1 MSNLPFDAPGRFWR
15 GNLHTHSNVSDGA
28 YSPEEVCKMYQSAGY
43 DFIALTE
50 HFMDKYGFPIVDTR
64 PYRNDEFTTILG
76 AELHG
81 PQIEFDSPWHIVA
94 DGLPLD
100 FQPIEG
106 ETGPEIAQRAIEVG
120 AFVTVAHPQWY
131 TLTEKDI
138 DTLEAFH
145 AIEVYNGVA
154 AEHNDRADS
163 WHIADIVLSRGT
175 RCNITAADDFH
186 AFDGMCDFQ
195 RGWVWVKA
203 EDLSPEALLAALK
216 NGQYYSSTG
225 PQIHD
230 VAISQDRIASIT
242 CSPAERVYVTG
253 RGPAV
258 ASQGGR
264 GLTQVQFDLSEFN
277 SPYARI
283 TVRDAYGNRA
293 WTNPFWFDEL

>member
-1 MSNLPFDAPGRFWR
+1 
-15 GNLHTHSNVSDGA
+15 
-28 YSPEEVCKMYQSAGY
+28 MYRLAGY

-50 HFMDKYGFPIVDTR
+50 HFMDKYGYPIVDTR
-64 PYRNDEFTTILG
+64 PYRSAEFTTIFG

-94 DGLPLD
+94 AGLPLD
-100 FQPIEG
+100 FQPIDG
-106 ETGPEIAQRAIEVG
+106 ETGPQIAQRAIDSG
-120 AFVTVAHPQWY
+120 AFVVVAHPQWY

-138 DTLEAFH
+138 NSLENFH
-145 AIEVYNGVA
+145 AIEVFNGVA

-163 WHIADIVLSRGT
+163 WHIADIVLSRGR
-175 RCNITAADDFH
+175 RCNVTAADDCH
-186 AFDGMCDFQ
+186 QFDGMWDFQ

-203 EDLSPEALLAALK
+203 EDLTPEALLAALK
-216 NGQYYSSTG
+216 SGAYYSSTG

-230 VAISQDRIASIT
+230 VSIT
-242 CSPAERVYVTG
+242 RNLECTVTCTPAERVYVTG

-264 GLTQVQFDLSEFN
+264 GLTKVTLDLSSFN

-283 TVRDAYGNRA
+283 TVRDANGDRA